1 MMTESLT
8 NEDFEQE
15 LQNCL
20 LHFYD
25 YAYLQDNPVVKSL
38 FPDVTTADRIQKFR
52 DRITDAV
59 ERLRP
64 PDSTPS
70 LAKGARAYH
79 VLTMRYIEQASID
92 EITEQMSISRRQ
104 FYRELSRAITSL
116 VNILQDSLP
125 TYHAEDDIFNLQSEI
140 ESLRQHTKRHV
151 TTNLQDLLDGVIRA
165 NKILASNN
173 GVMIQQTKQTSSTDV
188 SLDQALLRQLMVVL
202 ISTIVRHY
210 KHEGVLTLDYQV
222 NKEHIIFN
230 FSVTHREHARE
241 IITILEDKST
251 IPALLK
257 SIGGNLV
264 LSADGNPCIQLII
277 PMRRATILIIDDN
290 PDVIDLFRRLIDN
303 TIYRVVVATDGTDI
317 DDLTKQ
323 VAFDVIFL
331 DIMLPRIDGF
341 EILQT
346 LKSNTTT
353 QHIPVV
359 ICSVLDT
366 EELALSLGAD
376 AVIAKPPS
384 KSGLDAVLQRWI

>member
-1 MMTESLT
+1 MMSDSLSTE
-8 NEDFEQE
+8 EFEQE

-52 DRITDAV
+52 DRITNAI
-59 ERLRP
+59 EHLRP
-64 PDSTPS
+64 PDSTPT
-70 LAKGARAYH
+70 LAKGARPYH

-116 VNILQDSLP
+116 IHILQDSLP
-125 TYHAEDDIFNLQSEI
+125 KHHVENDVFNLQSEI
-140 ESLRQHTKRHV
+140 ESLRQHTKRYI
-151 TTNLQDLLDGVIRA
+151 TTNLQELLDGVIRA

-173 GVMIQQTKQTSSTDV
+173 GVTIKPPTQTASKDV
-188 SLDQALLRQLMVVL
+188 SLDHALLRQLMVVL

-210 KHEGVLTLDYQV
+210 KNEGILGVDYKV
-222 NKEHIIFN
+222 EKEHIVFN
-230 FSVTHREHARE
+230 LSLEDKGYARE
-241 IITILEDKST
+241 IITILENKST
-251 IPALLK
+251 IPALLN
-257 SIGGNLV
+257 SIGGSLL
-264 LSADGNPCIQLII
+264 LSGDDNQCIQIII
-277 PMRRATILIIDDN
+277 PMRRATILIVDDN
-290 PDVIDLFRRLIDN
+290 PDVIDLFRRLLDS

-317 DDLTKQ
+317 DELTKQ
-323 VAFDVIFL
+323 FSFDVIFL

-341 EILQT
+341 EILQA

-353 QHIPVV
+353 QHIPIV

-376 AVIAKPPS
+376 SVIAKPPS
-384 KSGLDAVLQRWI
+384 KSDLDAVLHQWI